1 MVYALLEINVELLN
15 QVKAILYRVLG
26 IDETRQVL
34 LNNTLLLGAIPEFD
48 SMAVVTI
55 ITTLEEQFGF
65 TVDDDEIDASVFE
78 TVDTL
83 VAFVERKLN
92 AI

>member
-1 MVYALLEINVELLN
+1 MELLN

-26 IDETRQVL
+26 IDETRHVL

>member
-1 MVYALLEINVELLN
+1 MN